1 MKRIVLAV
9 VALAVVGVAVALT
22 LLVSNL
28 DSIVE
33 AAIEKYGSEMTG
45 TAVRVGGV
53 TIEISTGKGTIRD
66 LTIANPAGFESAHAF
81 RLGDITLDIDVGSI
95 ATREPVVI
103 DAIVIRAP
111 EVTYEVNASGR
122 TNLAAI
128 QANLQ
133 RYRGG
138 AGTANSGD
146 SGEAAGDATPLKI
159 ERFVFEEGR
168 VSARTSAVGGKDATV
183 ALPPLRMTG
192 LGGTRGATGAELGKA
207 VLSAYTQKVLKA
219 VASSQLDRVLDEKL
233 GGREAEAAKKLLRGV
248 LD

>member
-1 MKRIVLAV
+1 MKRI
-9 VALAVVGVAVALT
+9 ALAVIALAIVGVAVALT

-28 DSIVE
+28 DSVVE
-33 AAIEKYGSEMTG
+33 RAIEEYGSEMTG

-53 TIEISTGKGTIRD
+53 EIEISTGKGTIRD

-81 RLGDITLDIDVGSI
+81 RLGEITLDIDAGSI

-111 EVTYEVNASGR
+111 EATYEMNASGR
-122 TNLAAI
+122 SNVLIIQDNLK
-128 QANLQ
+128 
-133 RYRGG
+133 RYQG
-138 AGTANSGD
+138 SG
-146 SGEAAGDATPLKI
+146 GDAEPDAPAGESTRLAI
-159 ERFVFEEGR
+159 EQFVFEEGE
-168 VSARTSAVGGKDATV
+168 VKALTSAVGGRDATV

-192 LGGTRGATGAELGKA
+192 LGGSRGAAGAELGKT

-219 VASSQLDRVLDEKL
+219 VASNQVDRALDEKL
-233 GGREAEAAKKLLRGV
+233 GGTEAEATKKLLRGV

>member
-1 MKRIVLAV
+1 MKRIVLAA

-28 DSIVE
+28 DLIVE

-53 TIEISTGKGTIRD
+53 AIEISTGKGAIRD

-81 RLGDITLDIDVGSI
+81 RLGEITLDIDVGSI

-111 EVTYEVNASGR
+111 EATYEMNASGR
-122 TNLAAI
+122 SNVLIIQDNLK
-128 QANLQ
+128 
-133 RYRGG
+133 RYQGSGG
-138 AGTANSGD
+138 GGEPDAPA
-146 SGEAAGDATPLKI
+146 GEATRLAIK
-159 ERFVFEEGR
+159 RFVFEEGE
-168 VSARTSAVGGKDATV
+168 VKARTSAVGGRDATV

-192 LGGTRGATGAELGKA
+192 LGGTRGATGAELGKT
-207 VLSAYTQKVLKA
+207 VLSAYTQKVLNA
-219 VASSQLDRVLDEKL
+219 VASNQLDRVLDEKL
-233 GGREAEAAKKLLRGV
+233 GGTEAEAAKKLLRGV

>member
-9 VALAVVGVAVALT
+9 IALAIVGVAVALT

-33 AAIEKYGSEMTG
+33 RAIEEYGSEMTG

-53 TIEISTGKGTIRD
+53 EIEISTGKGTIRD

-81 RLGDITLDIDVGSI
+81 RLGEITLDIDAGSI

-111 EVTYEVNASGR
+111 EATYEMNASGR
-122 TNLAAI
+122 SNVLIIQDNLK
-128 QANLQ
+128 
-133 RYRGG
+133 RYQG
-138 AGTANSGD
+138 SG
-146 SGEAAGDATPLKI
+146 GDAEPDAPAGESTRLAI
-159 ERFVFEEGR
+159 EQFVFEEGA
-168 VSARTSAVGGKDATV
+168 VKARTSAVGGRDATV

-192 LGGTRGATGAELGKA
+192 LRGSRGATGAELGKT

-219 VASSQLDRVLDEKL
+219 VASNQLDRVIDEQL
-233 GGREAEAAKKLLRGV
+233 GGTEAEAAKKLLRGV

>member
-53 TIEISTGKGTIRD
+53 AIEISTGKGTIRD
-66 LTIANPAGFESAHAF
+66 LTIANPAGFESTHAF
-81 RLGDITLDIDVGSI
+81 RLGEITLDIDAGSI

-111 EVTYEVNASGR
+111 EATYEMNASGR
-122 TNLAAI
+122 SNVLII
-128 QANLQ
+128 QDSLK
-133 RYRGG
+133 RYQGSGGG
-138 AGTANSGD
+138 AEAPA
-146 SGEAAGDATPLKI
+146 GEATRLAIK
-159 ERFVFEEGR
+159 RFVFEEGE
-168 VSARTSAVGGKDATV
+168 VKARTSAVGGRDATV

-192 LGGTRGATGAELGKA
+192 LGGTRGATGAELGKT

-219 VASSQLDRVLDEKL
+219 VASHQLDRVLDEKL
-233 GGREAEAAKKLLRGV
+233 GGRQAEAAKKLLRGV

>member
-9 VALAVVGVAVALT
+9 VALAVVGVAVALYF
-22 LLVSNL
+22 LVSNL

-53 TIEISTGKGTIRD
+53 VIEIATGKGTIRN

-81 RLGDITLDIDVGSI
+81 RLGEITLDIDAGSI
-95 ATREPVVI
+95 ATQEPVVI

-111 EVTYEVNASGR
+111 NVTYEMNASGR
-122 TNLAAI
+122 SNVLIIQDNLKRYQGGGGGEPAAPD
-128 QANLQ
+128 AP
-133 RYRGG
+133 
-138 AGTANSGD
+138 A
-146 SGEAAGDATPLKI
+146 GEATRLAIK
-159 ERFVFEEGR
+159 RFVFEKAE
-168 VSARTSAVGGKDATV
+168 VNALTSAVGGRDATV
-183 ALPPLRMTG
+183 ALTPLRMTG
-192 LGGTRGATGAELGKA
+192 LGGTRGATGAELGKT

-233 GGREAEAAKKLLRGV
+233 GGTEAEAAKKLLRGV